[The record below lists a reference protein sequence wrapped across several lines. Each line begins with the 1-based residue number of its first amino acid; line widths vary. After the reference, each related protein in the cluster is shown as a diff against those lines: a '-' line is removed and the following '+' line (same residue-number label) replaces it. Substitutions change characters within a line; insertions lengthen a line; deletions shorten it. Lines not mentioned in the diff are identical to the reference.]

1 MGSLSNLW
9 IIIFLRTFDLS
20 GFILRLSLVSKQIL
34 SGLKDLIGA
43 ILKSCQM
50 NRLSYTVI
58 LFLCYASSLSANS
71 FRHLNVADG
80 LSSRRVY
87 QVKQDSTGFM
97 WFFTYSGVDRYDGS
111 EIRHYAPDEM
121 MNAPKNTLFLTK
133 LLLDKDKNIW
143 VSMTDGKIFYYDRKQ
158 DKFILR
164 IDLAQ
169 HLEGQS
175 IMLTSAVF
183 DHDKLWLCM
192 STGLYCFDLSKNRLD
207 FVSSFGGEPVIAATV
222 QNSQT
227 LYVGTQRNVYR
238 LERNSEGNFSVQS
251 LMPGV
256 SSDVGVESLL
266 VHQNKLYVGT
276 FSSSLLIVNLTNQ
289 KVISLNHIIPNV
301 PIRTITPTTD
311 GQIFVGA
318 DGAGFYSIDAK
329 TDQLIEKYISNED
342 ISTGLKG
349 NTVCDIYVDAY
360 NYVWVATT
368 TNGISILDPQ
378 LSETSIVRHEYK
390 NDNSL
395 VDNHVNAIL
404 EDSDGDLWYGTNDGV
419 SLYTAKNKAWRHFLR
434 EKDETG
440 AVILSLCED
449 ADGHIW
455 AGGFGIGAFCID
467 KRTGRVYSLPAKQA
481 SSSGLSTNYI
491 YSIHT
496 DDRDVWF
503 GGINGALTQ
512 YNIRTKTYRYH
523 DVDCIYDIQPGDEH
537 TLLLSSCTGLI
548 ILNKD
553 DGRIVSGIFSDYPV
567 RSLYKSSNGSL
578 WLATDGKGLICY
590 DMDTGNTDFYTME
603 NETVSNSI
611 LSIQQDK
618 TNRIWFSSENG
629 LYCFDPR
636 NKRII
641 NMDNY
646 VATGNDDYNA
656 NASLKRKNGKL
667 IFGTA
672 NGAVE
677 FSPNFVLDDDT
688 PAKLIFTDFRLFNK
702 PAKINNEDSPLRY
715 AINETEHISLKHN
728 QNSFSFSFS
737 SINYSYLN
745 KTQYR
750 CKLEGFEDNWQE
762 VTNQVGYTN
771 ISPGRYEFKLKA
783 VNMFTQKTVDERTII
798 IDIAKPLWATD
809 WAFMIYFGLF
819 TILVLFVVQ
828 YIRTQMEERNSKEKI
843 NFFVNLAHD
852 IRTPVALIKAPL
864 SELENE
870 NLTEYA
876 RRTLSI
882 ALKNADKLSSLV
894 SQLLDFQKADSMS
907 MKLLV
912 TKNELYTC
920 LKEKF
925 VFFRVAAQQKDIHL
939 EMNAD
944 FEHLEVY
951 FDRNKMDKIID
962 NLLSNAIKYTPEKG
976 LVRMV
981 ATHDNENWSLEVS
994 DTGIGIP
1001 AMEQKNLFT
1010 QFYRAKNA
1018 ANSKESGSGIG
1029 LLLTKKLVQL
1039 HGGDIQFSSVE
1050 NNGSSFKVSF
1060 PVKISKADIIQDM
1073 DFAEEEETQ
1082 SEKNI
1087 KERILIVEDNDDMR
1101 AYLSDTLSKEHQ
1113 VFELSDGQQVI
1124 EQVGKINPDIII
1136 SDILMPHLNGDEMC
1150 RILKSSI
1157 ETSHIPIIL
1166 LTALNDKENIIKGL
1180 EYGADDYI
1188 TKPFDSAVLKA
1199 RIRNIIDN
1207 RGKLRETLSANH
1219 DQKEEVDYPNPLD
1232 KEFMEKVIASLEE
1245 ELANP
1250 EFSIN
1255 DLCVSIGM
1263 SRTPFYH
1270 KLKTL
1275 TGMSPNQF
1283 IKTIRLNKA
1292 RELLKSKRYNV
1303 SEVAI
1308 IVGFTD
1314 SKYFST
1320 SFKKQFGYSPSKFG

>member
-1 MGSLSNLW
+1 M
-9 IIIFLRTFDLS
+9 RTFVVILLLCYTSALS
-20 GFILRLSLVSKQIL
+20 G
-34 SGLKDLIGA
+34 
-43 ILKSCQM
+43 
-50 NRLSYTVI
+50 
-58 LFLCYASSLSANS
+58 NS

-87 QVKQDSTGFM
+87 QVKQDSAGFM
-97 WFFTYSGVDRYDGS
+97 WFFTYSGIDRYDGS

-121 MNAPKNTLFLTK
+121 VQAPKNTLFLTK
-133 LLLDKDKNIW
+133 LLLDRDKNIW
-143 VSMTDGKIFYYDRKQ
+143 VAMTDGKIFYYDRKL
-158 DKFILR
+158 DGFILR
-164 IDLAQ
+164 IDLAR
-169 HLEGQS
+169 HLKDQA

-183 DHDKLWLCM
+183 DRDKLWLCM
-192 STGLYCFDLSKNRLD
+192 STGLYCFDLPENRLD
-207 FVSSFGGEPVIAATV
+207 FISSFGGEQVIVATA
-222 QNSQT
+222 QNDRT

-238 LERNSEGNFSVQS
+238 LERNSEGNFSVQP
-251 LMPGV
+251 LIPGI
-256 SSDVGVESLL
+256 SSDIGVESLM

-276 FSSSLLIVNLTNQ
+276 FSNSLLIVNLTDH
-289 KVISLNHIIPNV
+289 KVVSLGHTIPNV
-301 PIRTITPTTD
+301 PVRTITPAAD
-311 GQIFVGA
+311 GRIFIGA
-318 DGAGFYSIDAK
+318 DGAGFYSISAK
-329 TDQLIEKYISNED
+329 TGQLIEKYISNED
-342 ISTGLKG
+342 VSTGLKG
-349 NTVCDIYVDAY
+349 NTVCDICVDAC

-368 TNGISILDPQ
+368 TNGISILGPQ

-395 VDNHVNAIL
+395 ADNHVNAIL
-404 EDSDGDLWYGTNDGV
+404 EDSGGDLWYGTNNGV
-419 SLYTAKNKAWRHFLR
+419 SLYRVKSKAWKHFLR
-434 EKDETG
+434 EKEETG
-440 AVILSLCED
+440 AVILALCED

-467 KRTGRVYSLPAKQA
+467 KHTGRVYSLPARQ

-491 YSIHT
+491 YSIYA

-512 YNIRTKTYRYH
+512 YNIRTGTYRYH
-523 DVDCIYDIQPGDEH
+523 DVDCIYDIQPGDDRI
-537 TLLLSSCTGLI
+537 LLLSSCMGLI
-548 ILNKD
+548 ILNRD
-553 DGRIVSGIFSDYPV
+553 NGSIVSGAFNDYPV
-567 RSLYKSSNGSL
+567 RSLYRSSDGNL
-578 WLATDGKGLICY
+578 WLATDGRGLICY

-603 NETVSNSI
+603 NETASNSI
-611 LSIQQDK
+611 LSIRQDK
-618 TNRIWFSSENG
+618 TGRIWFSSENG
-629 LYCFDPR
+629 LYCVDPR
-636 NKRII
+636 NRQII
-641 NMDNY
+641 NMDAY
-646 VATGNDDYNA
+646 VAIGNDYNA

-667 IFGTA
+667 VFGTA

-677 FSPNFVLDDDT
+677 FSPNFVLDDDQ
-688 PAKLIFTDFRLFNK
+688 PVKLIFTDFRLFNK
-702 PAKINNEDSPLRY
+702 PAKINSEDSPLKC
-715 AINETEHISLKHN
+715 AINETELISLKYS

-750 CKLEGFEDNWQE
+750 CMLEGFEDSWQE
-762 VTNQVGYTN
+762 AAGQAGYTN
-771 ISPGRYEFKLKA
+771 ISPGRYEFRLRA
-783 VNMFTQKTVDERTII
+783 VNTLTRETADERVITVI
-798 IDIAKPLWATD
+798 IAKPLWATD
-809 WAFMIYFGLF
+809 WAFMIYFGF
-819 TILVLFVVQ
+819 FAILVLFVVR

-864 SELENE
+864 SELERE
-870 NLTEYA
+870 NLTAYG
-876 RRTLSI
+876 RKTLSI
-882 ALKNADKLSSLV
+882 ALKNTDKLSSMI

-907 MKLLV
+907 MKLVV
-912 TKNELYTC
+912 TKNNLYAY
-920 LKEKF
+920 LREKF
-925 VFFRVAAQQKDIHL
+925 VFFKVAARQKGVRL
-939 EMNAD
+939 EMKAD
-944 FEHLEVY
+944 FERLEVY

-976 LVRMV
+976 FVHMA
-981 ATHDNENWSLEVS
+981 ATRDSEKWSLEVT

-1001 AMEQKNLFT
+1001 AAEQKNLFT

-1018 ANSKESGSGIG
+1018 INSKESGSGIG
-1029 LLLTKKLVQL
+1029 LLLTRKLVQL

-1050 NNGSSFKVSF
+1050 DGGSSFKVCF
-1060 PVKISKADIIQDM
+1060 PVKISKADIMQDM
-1073 DFAEEEETQ
+1073 DFAEDEEVQ
-1082 SEKNI
+1082 SGKNAG
-1087 KERILIVEDNDDMR
+1087 ERILVVEDNDDMR
-1101 AYLSDTLSKEHQ
+1101 AYLNDTLSKEHQ

-1166 LTALNDKENIIKGL
+1166 LTALNDRENIIKGL

-1188 TKPFDSAVLKA
+1188 VKPFDSAVLKA

-1207 RGKLRETLSANH
+1207 RGKLRETLLSGH
-1219 DQKEEVDYPNPLD
+1219 DRKEEVDYPNPLD
-1232 KEFMEKVIASLEE
+1232 KEFMEKVIASIEE
-1245 ELANP
+1245 ELASP

-1255 DLCVSIGM
+1255 GLCMSIGM

-1283 IKTIRLNKA
+1283 IKTLRLNKA
-1292 RELLKSKRYNV
+1292 RELLQSKRYNV

-1308 IVGFTD
+1308 IVGFSD